1 MSNPSEKGVGDDG
14 SWLEAQDAREGEGVA
29 ETSAWGG
36 QCRGST
42 GLILIME
49 SVQVKRSIFP
59 SAHVFPTPPNPFP
72 CRVYLSAAP
81 FAAPPSPRSSF
92 WSWGCLQF
100 QFRAIS
106 SPPSRASP
114 SPSRHPFPPAE
125 PPSGWSLFNIDFL
138 SKGRKYRENIELH
151 VAALTNVKPCRLFN
165 ALQRSTEG
173 DGVAQMYAE
182 CSPA

>member
-1 MSNPSEKGVGDDG
+1 LSESQRTRFEELPLVKQRKNARREMSNPSEKGVGDDG

-59 SAHVFPTPPNPFP
+59 SAHVFPTPRTPSPNPFP

-81 FAAPPSPRSSF
+81 FAAPPLSPF
-92 WSWGCLQF
+92 LFLVLGVP
-100 QFRAIS
+100 AIS
-106 SPPSRASP
+106 I
-114 SPSRHPFPPAE
+114 SRHLLAPLARVSLTVSTPFP
-125 PPSGWSLFNIDFL
+125 S
-138 SKGRKYRENIELH
+138 
-151 VAALTNVKPCRLFN
+151 C
-165 ALQRSTEG
+165 
-173 DGVAQMYAE
+173 
-182 CSPA
+182 